1 MRWTPPD
8 VNHFKT
14 NFDGTFLKENGAARI
29 GVVIKNSTGQVKV
42 ALSEKIHAPTLIT
55 VLEMLAARRAV
66 AFTRELGIESCI
78 SEGDSQ
84 TVVKALHDGD
94 KTLSEFGH
102 ILQDTLSHLN
112 SFKNWSL
119 SHTLRQGNA
128 VANALARRAKFSFSF
143 AIWLDYV
150 PPNLIAFVKADSLP
164 S

>member
-14 NFDGTFLKENGAARI
+14 NFDGTFLKENGAAGI

-84 TVVKALHDGD
+84 IVVKALHDGD

-128 VANALARRAKFSFSF
+128 VADALARRAKFSYPFT
-143 AIWLDYV
+143 IWLESV
-150 PPNLIAFVKADSLP
+150 PPDLTVFVNADSLAI
-164 S
+164 

>member
-14 NFDGTFLKENGAARI
+14 NFDGTFLKENGAAGI

-55 VLEMLAARRAV
+55 VLEMLAARRVV

-78 SEGDSQ
+78 SEGDSKI
-84 TVVKALHDGD
+84 VVKALHDGD

-128 VANALARRAKFSFSF
+128 IANALARRAKFSFPF

-150 PPNLIAFVKADSLP
+150 PPDLIAFVKVDSLP

>member
-14 NFDGTFLKENGAARI
+14 NFDGTFLKENGAAGI

-55 VLEMLAARRAV
+55 VLEMLAARRVV

-84 TVVKALHDGD
+84 IVVKALHDGD

-102 ILQDTLSHLN
+102 IL
-112 SFKNWSL
+112 
-119 SHTLRQGNA
+119 
-128 VANALARRAKFSFSF
+128 
-143 AIWLDYV
+143 
-150 PPNLIAFVKADSLP
+150 
-164 S
+164 

>member
-1 MRWTPPD
+1 MECS
-8 VNHFKT
+8 
-14 NFDGTFLKENGAARI
+14 LNGAAGIR
-29 GVVIKNSTGQVKV
+29 VVIRNSTGQVKV
-42 ALSEKIHAPTLIT
+42 ALSKMIHAPASVT

-66 AFTRELGIESCI
+66 AFTRELGIKSCI

-84 TVVKALHDGD
+84 IVVKALHDGD

-119 SHTLRQGNA
+119 SHTLKQGNA
-128 VANALARRAKFSFSF
+128 VADAVARRAKFSSPF
-143 AIWLDYV
+143 AIWLDSV